1 MNWMDQTEEAYK
13 NGYAAG
19 KKDAIK
25 AIRSVPPGN
34 REKVIA
40 GLRCC
45 INRECGGKTLCP
57 YMGQCGEDIPVVM
70 RDALSL
76 LKEQEPRVLT
86 KNEVEC
92 DCPDCVYFETRTG
105 WWELAIKDEG
115 ESDRYFGVFVY
126 GCNEWFMRGYE
137 EYGKTWR
144 CWTSRPSPE
153 QMRDTLWEVSEQ

>member
-1 MNWMDQTEEAYK
+1 MNWMDQAEEAYK
-13 NGYAAG
+13 NGYTAG

-76 LKEQEPRVLT
+76 LKEQDEEIKYLRARIRLNVEFGLREP
-86 KNEVEC
+86 
-92 DCPDCVYFETRTG
+92 P
-105 WWELAIKDEG
+105 
-115 ESDRYFGVFVY
+115 
-126 GCNEWFMRGYE
+126 E
-137 EYGKTWR
+137 E
-144 CWTSRPSPE
+144 E
-153 QMRDTLWEVSEQ
+153 